1 MTEAIKI
8 GARAIK
14 ENSTSVDE
22 VQRCLEELDESIA
35 TQKEVDDVLGIA
47 LAIIKYQTCIIYTSK
62 LGIQTHLATTIK
74 Y

>member
-1 MTEAIKI
+1 MTEAIQI

-35 TQKEVDDVLGIA
+35 TQKEVDDALGI
-47 LAIIKYQTCIIYTSK
+47 LLIPNTYHTHIYTH
-62 LGIQTHLATTIK
+62 THGRSLALI
-74 Y
+74 